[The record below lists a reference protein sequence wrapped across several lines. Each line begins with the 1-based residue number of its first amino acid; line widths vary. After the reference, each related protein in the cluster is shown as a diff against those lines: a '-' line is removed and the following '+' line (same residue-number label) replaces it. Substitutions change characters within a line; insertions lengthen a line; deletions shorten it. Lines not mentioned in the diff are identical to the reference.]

1 MRLNPDLIEWI
12 LLTGRAGDRYIG
24 ETPVQPEVWKAF
36 GQRQQT
42 DSQPVDLLITPLET
56 KPAAELSRELFD
68 ALFRDRPLIAGQR
81 GRVEKLT
88 PLEGFVAVSMEFQ
101 PFASVVLP
109 AAGVDVRSVIEDLI
123 TMARAN
129 EERPSDDQGLTIGD
143 LAWLTIK
150 HIRDLSFAHRMLV
163 VVLLMATPG
172 PELEPESLP
181 SFVDDASPADYKWAL
196 AVPRYPARHIWQI
209 SLNRELT
216 PLTISVETVKADA
229 ARRLFD
235 TSCRDITW
243 AVIDSGIDGSHPA
256 FRDHEAGGF
265 SIRIDKALDFSRLRE
280 FASYDIILSSSP
292 AVREQIVGEVSE
304 RTALKPQQAAAFLKD
319 LSEDARR
326 GRPFNWEILSA
337 LLACKPDRLEGSDRP
352 NGHGTHVAG
361 VLGGDWREGESVVH
375 QGVCPDVR
383 LYDLRVLG
391 ATTVDTEFAILGALE
406 YVRWVN
412 SRNRYLSIHG
422 VNLSVGIP
430 HDLKNFACGQTP
442 VCRSA
447 DATVRSGVVVV
458 AAAGNWGSQN
468 FLTSTGS
475 YQGYAPISIAD
486 PGNTESVITV
496 GSTHRERPHEYGVS
510 FFSSRGPTGDGR
522 AKPDLVAPGER
533 IDGPLPNL
541 GYGRLD
547 GTSMAAPHVSGVA
560 ALLLAR
566 HPEFI
571 GKPWEVKRILMQ
583 TATDLGRE
591 RHFQG
596 AGLVDALRA
605 LQSI

>member
-1 MRLNPDLIEWI
+1 MRLSAELVEVI
-12 LLTGRAGDRYIG
+12 LLSGRAGDRYLN
-24 ETPVQPEVWKAF
+24 ETSIQPEVWKAF
-36 GQRQQT
+36 AQKKP
-42 DSQPVDLLITPLET
+42 DAPLVDLLLTPLQS
-56 KPAAELSRELFD
+56 KPAADLARELFK
-68 ALFRDRPLIAGQR
+68 ALFEEPAAGQR
-81 GRVEKLT
+81 GTVKELT
-88 PLEGFVAVSMEFQ
+88 PLEGFVAVSMDFQ
-101 PFASVVLP
+101 TFARLVLP
-109 AAGVDVRSVIEDLI
+109 ATGVDVRSITEDLI
-123 TMARAN
+123 NIARA
-129 EERPSDDQGLTIGD
+129 RYPSEDTGFTVGD
-143 LAWLTIK
+143 LARLVIDNY
-150 HIRDLSFAHRMLV
+150 IRDLSPDHRMLV
-163 VVLLMATPG
+163 VVLLMASPG
-172 PELEPESLP
+172 PERVVEAQDLLSLAEDNRP
-181 SFVDDASPADYKWAL
+181 VEHTWTL
-196 AVPRYPARHIWQI
+196 AERRNPTRRIWQV
-209 SLNRELT
+209 SLNREIERLT
-216 PLTISVETVKADA
+216 VSVETVKADA
-229 ARRLFD
+229 AWRLFD
-235 TSCRDITW
+235 MSCRDITW

-265 SIRIDKALDFSRLRE
+265 SIRVDKALDFSRLRR
-280 FASYDIILSSSP
+280 FASYDILGGP
-292 AVREQIVGEVSE
+292 AALRDELVAEVCD
-304 RTALKPQQAAAFLKD
+304 RTALKRPKAEEFLRD

-326 GRPFNWEILSA
+326 GRPFDWEILSK
-337 LLACKPDRLEGSDRP
+337 LLECKCDKLEGERP

-361 VLGGDWREGESVVH
+361 VLGGDWREGESIVH
-375 QGVCPDVR
+375 QGVCPDIR

-391 ATTVDTEFAILGALE
+391 ITTVDTEFAILGALE
-406 YVRWVN
+406 YVRWLN

-422 VNLSVGIP
+422 VNLSVGIQ
-430 HDLKNFACGQTP
+430 HDFKNFACGQTP

-447 DATVRSGVVVV
+447 DATVHSGVVVV
-458 AAAGNWGSQN
+458 AAAGNWGSQD
-468 FLTSTGS
+468 FLTSTGP
-475 YQGYAPISIAD
+475 YRGYAPISIAD

-571 GKPWEVKRILMQ
+571 GKPFEVKRILMQ
-583 TATDLGRE
+583 AATDLGRE

-605 LQSI
+605 LQSV